1 MTEVE
6 RFAVWLK
13 QTSWHEWWPWIVLA
27 VGIAFVTVGGR
38 IYDQHPRTGGDE
50 GAGELCITMDETGE
64 RAER

>member
-27 VGIAFVTVGGR
+27 VGIAIVTVGG
-38 IYDQHPRTGGDE
+38 ILFSPVSP
-50 GAGELCITMDETGE
+50 
-64 RAER
+64 